1 MRELDGIKKNLL
13 EQVADI
19 HEVPAGA
26 YSLRV
31 DGKLYGKSDS
41 ENIKIVAKTD
51 KPGSDIYI
59 KAGTKKESLHI
70 PVLWRNRG

>member
-1 MRELDGIKKNLL
+1 MAELDSIKKNLL

-31 DGKLYGKSDS
+31 DGELYGK
-41 ENIKIVAKTD
+41 N
-51 KPGSDIYI
+51 
-59 KAGTKKESLHI
+59 
-70 PVLWRNRG
+70 